1 MSLRCSSAPFASEVR
16 KAKTEAKGC
25 GTVDLW
31 DASGCD
37 HGRQGIDGAAVF
49 LGVNISVGLSCLRA
63 AVNIRNGAAVVELR
77 SRDVRATSG
86 YNDSR
91 GYSNTRRRL
100 FLLRPIVVAS
110 HVHLFTT
117 VYFSMQTEIASR
129 IGDEWTCRP
138 SGVDNGEEQ
147 MLGEYHLNQGMV
159 KVDLCDRDLE
169 RRH

>member
-1 MSLRCSSAPFASEVR
+1 M
-16 KAKTEAKGC
+16 
-25 GTVDLW
+25 W
-31 DASGCD
+31 DAGGCD

-63 AVNIRNGAAVVELR
+63 VVDIRNGAAVVELR

-91 GYSNTRRRL
+91 EYSNTRRRL
-100 FLLRPIVVAS
+100 FLLRPIVVAL
-110 HVHLFTT
+110 HVHFFTA
-117 VYFSMQTEIASR
+117 VWLSVQTEIARR

-147 MLGEYHLNQGMV
+147 MLGEYHPNQGVV
-159 KVDLCDRDLE
+159 KVDLCDKDRE
-169 RRH
+169 RQH